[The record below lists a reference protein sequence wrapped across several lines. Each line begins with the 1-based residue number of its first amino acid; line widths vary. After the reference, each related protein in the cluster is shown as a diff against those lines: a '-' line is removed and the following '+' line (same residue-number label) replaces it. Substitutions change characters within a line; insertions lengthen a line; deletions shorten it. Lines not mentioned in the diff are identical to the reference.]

1 MSEAIKPKCC
11 GLVSSAGAWRKYT
24 CGKNASMEHEGKHYC
39 KTHHPPTV
47 RAKREASNAKL
58 RAEWDAQRVREQA
71 ARDAAAEQK
80 RRADAYDQLVGRVK
94 ELEGVLRDAVDC
106 GMVPKSSA
114 ADGGASKYGAQV
126 LVADRIRAAL
136 SKSLPNAAAKD
147 AGFVAKGVRT

>member
-11 GLVSSAGAWRKYT
+11 GLVSPAGAWRNYT

-58 RAEWDAQRVREQA
+58 RAEWEAQRVREQA

-80 RRADAYDQLVGRVK
+80 RRADAYDQLVERVK
-94 ELEGVLRDAVDC
+94 ELEGALGGITAMCEQHGDFRNGVTDPTGTIDEGNVVAGRVI
-106 GMVPKSSA
+106 KSA
-114 ADGGASKYGAQV
+114 
-126 LVADRIRAAL
+126 RAAL
-136 SKSLPNAAAKD
+136 AKCE
-147 AGFVAKGVRT
+147 GVKP

>member
-11 GLVSSAGAWRKYT
+11 GKVSPAGAWRSYP

-47 RAKREASNAKL
+47 QAKRDASHAKWK
-58 RAEWDAQRVREQA
+58 AQWDAQRVREQA

-80 RRADAYDQLVGRVK
+80 RRADAYEQLVERVK
-94 ELEGVLRDAVDC
+94 ELEEALRDAVDC

-114 ADGGASKYGAQV
+114 ADGGASKYSAQV

-136 SKSLPNAAAKD
+136 SKALPNAAAKE
-147 AGFVAKGVRT
+147 AGK

>member
-11 GLVSSAGAWRKYT
+11 GLVSPAGAWRNYT

-58 RAEWDAQRVREQA
+58 RAKWEAQRVREQA

-80 RRADAYDQLVGRVK
+80 RRADAYDQLVERVK
-94 ELEGVLRDAVDC
+94 ELEGALKQISEIEDQ
-106 GMVPKSSA
+106 M
-114 ADGGASKYGAQV
+114 YGADWEEIEE
-126 LVADRIRAAL
+126 AREIANAAL
-136 SKSLPNAAAKD
+136 AKALPNAAAKE
-147 AGFVAKGVRT
+147 AGK